1 MRVSLDIPTDATSYA
16 FSHDIRVRF
25 AETDAMG
32 VAHHSS
38 YIAWLEV
45 ARVEFLRSLG
55 TPYPEIRTQGLDLAV
70 LELFMNYRVSARFDD
85 LVTVHTRVSKLKG
98 ATFQMDYLLR
108 VQDQISALG
117 TTVHGVVDPGG
128 RATRMP
134 AWLRELLER
143 T

>member
-16 FSHDIRVRF
+16 FAHDIRVRF

-55 TPYPEIRTQGLDLAV
+55 TPYPEIRAQGVDLAV

-85 LVTVHTRVSKLKG
+85 LVTVHTRVSKLRG

-108 VQDQISALG
+108 AQDQISALG
-117 TTVHGVVDPGG
+117 TTVHGVLDPEG

-134 AWLRELLER
+134 AWLREILEGA
-143 T
+143 

>member
-1 MRVSLDIPTDATSYA
+1 
-16 FSHDIRVRF
+16 
-25 AETDAMG
+25 MG

-55 TPYPEIRTQGLDLAV
+55 TPYPEIRAQGVDLAV

-134 AWLRELLER
+134 AWLRELLEG